1 MVAVAEI
8 EVKNRVFKPGETVTG
23 LSEADKKWM
32 LEKGYIKEP
41 EKKQKPKGNANE
53 L

>member
-1 MVAVAEI
+1 MLAVAEI
-8 EVKNRVFKPGETVTG
+8 EIKDRVFKPGETVTG

-32 LEKGYIKEP
+32 LEKRYIKES
-41 EKKQKPKGNANE
+41 KKQKPKGNANE